1 VKSPLWKFAGP
12 VCGILFVVLILAGLV
27 IHGYPSGTGTQMK
40 HWIATTNPTRFK
52 VGIWIEAIGYLFL
65 LPFAGWLVRDLRRS
79 GVTEWPGDVAFG
91 AAVLCTGSAV
101 LINGIWTGL
110 FDAGR
115 AGLDPN
121 TLAGIG
127 WVAMDGYAASTLFYG
142 VFAIAAGAA
151 AVMARSLPPWLAWT
165 AVAIGVIT
173 LIPPIS
179 MPAQL
184 ALLLWILAV
193 AGRAGM
199 ALRTESPS
207 GRRKKSRPRATA

>member
-1 VKSPLWKFAGP
+1 VKRPLWKFAGP
-12 VCGILFVVLILAGLV
+12 VSGILFVVLILVGLV

-40 HWIATTNPTRFK
+40 HWIATMNSTRFN

-65 LPFAGWLVRDLRRS
+65 LPFAAWLVRDLRRS
-79 GVTEWPGDVAFG
+79 GVNEWPGDVAFG

-127 WVAMDGYAASTLFYG
+127 WVAMDGYAASNLFYG

-151 AVMARSLPPWLAWT
+151 AVMARSLPPWLAWA
-165 AVAIGVIT
+165 AVVIGVVI

-199 ALRTESPS
+199 ALRT
-207 GRRKKSRPRATA
+207 A

>member
-1 VKSPLWKFAGP
+1 MKSPLWKFAGP
-12 VCGILFVVLILAGLV
+12 ACGILFVVLILAGLV

-52 VGIWIEAIGYLFL
+52 VGIWIEAIGYLLL
-65 LPFAGWLVRDLRRS
+65 LPFAAWLVRDLRRS

-91 AAVLCTGSAV
+91 AAVLLTGSAV
-101 LINGIWTGL
+101 LINGIWTGV

-121 TLAGIG
+121 TVAGLG
-127 WVAMDGYAASTLFYG
+127 WVAVDAYAASILFYG

-165 AVAIGVIT
+165 AVVIGVLT
-173 LIPPIS
+173 LIPPSS
-179 MPAQL
+179 MLAQL

-193 AGRAGM
+193 SGRA
-199 ALRTESPS
+199 ALDLRTS
-207 GRRKKSRPRATA
+207 GRSKPPRRASRST

>member
-1 VKSPLWKFAGP
+1 VKRPIWKFAGP
-12 VCGILFVVLILAGLV
+12 VSGILFVVLILVGLV

-40 HWIATTNPTRFK
+40 HWIATTNSTRFN

-65 LPFAGWLVRDLRRS
+65 LPFAAWLVRDLRRP
-79 GVTEWPGDVAFG
+79 GVNEWPGDVAFG

-127 WVAMDGYAASTLFYG
+127 WVAMDGYAASNLFYG

-151 AVMARSLPPWLAWT
+151 AVMARSLPAWLAWA
-165 AVAIGVIT
+165 AVVIGVVIV
-173 LIPPIS
+173 IPPIS

-199 ALRTESPS
+199 VLR
-207 GRRKKSRPRATA
+207 KA